1 MQKCVPDSG
10 RKAVRGPTAA
20 ASAGTRA
27 GLDRDRLIQA
37 ALALLQR
44 SGLDALSTRRMAE
57 CLGVKS
63 SALYWHVRNKDE
75 LLGLIADAI
84 CAQMALPDR
93 HLPVRKRLEEIAWEY
108 RRVLIAHRDA
118 PRLFAE
124 QAPIGPHRI
133 ALYDAAVGAFLDS
146 DLEPPEAIAMATFYR
161 NFLLGM
167 IAEEARQLWRSDPGV
182 LPSTLALGV
191 ELSHL
196 GGESDHYPNLRGAAE
211 LFASISSEALF
222 RLGLKVLMD
231 GLECHAKLIRSSEKR

>member
-1 MQKCVPDSG
+1 MRNVVSEAG
-10 RKAVRGPTAA
+10 RKPVRAPTVA

-27 GLDRDRLIQA
+27 GLDRDRLIET
-37 ALALLQR
+37 ALDLLQQA
-44 SGLDALSTRRMAE
+44 GLDALSTRRMAE
-57 CLGVKS
+57 RLGVKS
-63 SALYWHVRNKDE
+63 SALYWHVRNKQE

-84 CAQMALPDR
+84 CAQMALPEKN
-93 HLPVRKRLEEIAWEY
+93 LPVRERLEEIAWEY

-124 QAPIGPHRI
+124 QAPTGPHRI
-133 ALYDAAVGAFLDS
+133 KLYDAAVGAFLDS
-146 DLEPPEAIAMATFYR
+146 GLAPPEAIAMATFYR

-167 IAEEARQLWRSDPGV
+167 IAEEARQLWRTDSSA

-196 GGESDHYPNLRGAAE
+196 GSESDRYANLRGAAE

-231 GLECHAKLIRSSEKR
+231 GMECHTQ